1 MTIEVLFPETCC
13 LYGDLQNVSYLA
25 SACGAE
31 VRRTAFSDE
40 PLFLRETPDL
50 LYLGSAPESAQE
62 RAAATLLPYKE
73 RLRELIDGGANILA
87 TGNASELF
95 GRRITG
101 DDGADFAGLGL
112 FDFEARREMMNRYNG
127 LYLGKFGD
135 MDIVGFKS
143 QFAHTYGADD
153 LPPLF
158 ETVRGDGRNRGDK
171 REGLHVNNFMATY
184 LLGPMLIL
192 NPDFAKYVLTLM
204 GAENPSLPFEQAAY
218 DAFHRRLEE
227 FSDPARH
234 FVY

>member
-13 LYGDLQNVSYLA
+13 LYGDLQNAKYLA
-25 SACGAE
+25 AASGASI
-31 VRRTAFSDE
+31 RWTAFSDV
-40 PLFLRETPDL
+40 PLFAGETPDL
-50 LYLGSAPESAQE
+50 LYIGSAPESAQE
-62 RAAATLLPYKE
+62 RAAAALMPYKE

-87 TGNASELF
+87 TGNAAELF
-95 GRRITG
+95 GTRVTG
-101 DDGADFAGLGL
+101 DDGADFPCLGL
-112 FDFEARREMMNRYNG
+112 FDYEARREMMNRYNG

-143 QFAHTYGADD
+143 QFSHTYGAGD

-158 ETVRGDGRNRGDK
+158 ETVRGDGRNRAEK
-171 REGLHVNNFMATY
+171 PEGIHVQNFMATY
-184 LLGPMLIL
+184 LLGPMMIL

-204 GAENPSLPFEQAAY
+204 GVSEPKLPFEQAAY
-218 DAFHRRLEE
+218 DAFRKRLTE